1 MVFHRKSSQKVYSR
15 FPFLGQEEQQTG
27 HLSGSE
33 QEQCHL
39 RYTAGLFRVQ
49 HRAGGGQCGSFSLLS
64 VFPKF
69 HGDKNHLGAGGVNV
83 WIAYTHPQAPLS
95 DCASEGLGWDA
106 GNRVFIMLFKPYY
119 QASWRMAENSWE
131 PSGLKVPLP
140 GNSQIDPYVNPSSIK
155 YLSSAYKFCSTDTLL
170 DLS

>member
-1 MVFHRKSSQKVYSR
+1 MPWQCSFPYTTGVGTPTHPSCNHLLGSCSGSHLCTGEIWLQYPWGPRETSSKAVERSRPMVFHRKSSQKVYSR
-15 FPFLGQEEQQTG
+15 FPFLGQDEQQTG

-39 RYTAGLFRVQ
+39 SYTAGPFRVQ

-64 VFPKF
+64 AFPKF

-83 WIAYTHPQAPLS
+83 WIPHTHPQALLS

-106 GNRVFIMLFKPYY
+106 G
-119 QASWRMAENSWE
+119 
-131 PSGLKVPLP
+131 
-140 GNSQIDPYVNPSSIK
+140 
-155 YLSSAYKFCSTDTLL
+155 
-170 DLS
+170 